1 MDEWNKPIDDLMVLD
16 RYESGTDTEEK
27 YDRSTE
33 RDHDQRRR
41 PGRAIP
47 TMAPGSGPR
56 GSAGQKSS
64 TVDSVKCYLKEIRK
78 SPLLT
83 FADEQE
89 LGKRI
94 SEGDQEAR
102 TQMIEAN
109 LRLVVAIAKKYVN
122 RGLSFSDII
131 AEGNLGLIRAVE
143 KFDYRK
149 GFKLST
155 YASWWIKQ
163 YIERAFVNQL
173 STIRLPVHVAEIVNQ
188 YKRTVTHLTQE
199 LERDPT
205 IEEIAEKMK
214 LKVEKVRSISQ
225 VVRETFSLDT
235 IIGDKDEDTLEDVLK
250 DSAAVLPDSYS
261 ENIRRR
267 DYINEWLSKLSECE
281 RRVIE
286 QRFGLNDGEPKTLDS
301 HRQGIQDHP
310 GTGAP
315 DREQGAEQAQEH
327 HQGREHRARG
337 HAVAC
342 PAPGRPGS
350 SGMAQYYDPA
360 NTFVETLS
368 EPDVTTVVYCKL
380 FRDIV
385 TDSVCIVRS
394 KYVTCRSEIL
404 LQGLYHEHRT

>member
-1 MDEWNKPIDDLMVLD
+1 MNGMKPIDDLMVMD
-16 RYESGTDTEEK
+16 RYESGTRPE
-27 YDRSTE
+27 DRYSSTRSRDNDNEE
-33 RDHDQRRR
+33 RDEHSEEETEKR
-41 PGRAIP
+41 PKGVR
-47 TMAPGSGPR
+47 
-56 GSAGQKSS
+56 GQKSS

-94 SEGDQEAR
+94 FEGDQEAR

-199 LERDPT
+199 LEREPT
-205 IEEIAEKMK
+205 MDEIAEKMG

-235 IIGDKDEDTLEDVLK
+235 IIGDKDEDTLEDVLRTALQCCPTVIPRISG
-250 DSAAVLPDSYS
+250 DGIISTNGFPSCPSANA
-261 ENIRRR
+261 
-267 DYINEWLSKLSECE
+267 
-281 RRVIE
+281 
-286 QRFGLNDGEPKTLDS
+286 
-301 HRQGIQDHP
+301 
-310 GTGAP
+310 
-315 DREQGAEQAQEH
+315 
-327 HQGREHRARG
+327 
-337 HAVAC
+337 
-342 PAPGRPGS
+342 GS
-350 SGMAQYYDPA
+350 SNNGSA
-360 NTFVETLS
+360 
-368 EPDVTTVVYCKL
+368 
-380 FRDIV
+380 
-385 TDSVCIVRS
+385 
-394 KYVTCRSEIL
+394 
-404 LQGLYHEHRT
+404 

>member
-1 MDEWNKPIDDLMVLD
+1 MNEWMKPIDDLMVID
-16 RYESGTDTEEK
+16 RYDTGVEMEDRYSAERSQDHESE
-27 YDRSTE
+27 E
-33 RDHDQRRR
+33 RDEHVEEHAA
-41 PGRAIP
+41 GKRAK
-47 TMAPGSGPR
+47 GVR
-56 GSAGQKSS
+56 GQKSS
-64 TVDSVKCYLKEIRK
+64 GIDSVKCYLKEIRK

-89 LGKRI
+89 LGRRI
-94 SEGDQEAR
+94 AEGDQEAR
-102 TQMIEAN
+102 TQMIESN

-188 YKRTVTHLTQE
+188 YKRTTTQLTQE
-199 LERDPT
+199 LEREPT
-205 IEEIAEKMK
+205 LEEIAGKMG

-267 DYINEWLSKLSECE
+267 DYINEWLAKLSECE

-286 QRFGLNDGEPKTLDS
+286 QRFGLNDGEPKTLDCIGKEYKITRERV
-301 HRQGIQDHP
+301 RQIENK
-310 GTGAP
+310 ALNKL
-315 DREQGAEQAQEH
+315 
-327 HQGREHRARG
+327 RAITRDENI
-337 HAVAC
+337 ALE
-342 PAPGRPGS
+342 
-350 SGMAQYYDPA
+350 GM
-360 NTFVETLS
+360 L
-368 EPDVTTVVYCKL
+368 
-380 FRDIV
+380 
-385 TDSVCIVRS
+385 
-394 KYVTCRSEIL
+394 
-404 LQGLYHEHRT
+404 

>member
-1 MDEWNKPIDDLMVLD
+1 MSDWMKPIDDLMVMD
-16 RYESGTDTEEK
+16 RFESGVETDDGFSRERSREHEVDEREE
-27 YDRSTE
+27 RSDE
-33 RDHDQRRR
+33 DGEKR
-41 PGRAIP
+41 PKGAR
-47 TMAPGSGPR
+47 
-56 GSAGQKSS
+56 GQKGAGI
-64 TVDSVKCYLKEIRK
+64 DSVKCYLKEIRK

-83 FADEQE
+83 FQDEQE

-94 SEGDQEAR
+94 FEGDHEAR

-188 YKRTVTHLTQE
+188 YKRTVTQLTQE
-199 LERDPT
+199 LEREPT
-205 IEEIAEKMK
+205 IEEIAEKMG
-214 LKVEKVRSISQ
+214 LKVEKVRSVSQ

-235 IIGDKDEDTLEDVLK
+235 IIGDKDEDTLEDVLR

-261 ENIRRR
+261 ESIKRR
-267 DYINEWLSKLSECE
+267 DYINEWLAKLSECE

-286 QRFGLNDGEPKTLDS
+286 QRFGLNDGEPKTLDCIGKEYKITRERV
-301 HRQGIQDHP
+301 RQIENKALNKLRTITREENIALDGI
-310 GTGAP
+310 
-315 DREQGAEQAQEH
+315 
-327 HQGREHRARG
+327 
-337 HAVAC
+337 
-342 PAPGRPGS
+342 
-350 SGMAQYYDPA
+350 
-360 NTFVETLS
+360 L
-368 EPDVTTVVYCKL
+368 
-380 FRDIV
+380 
-385 TDSVCIVRS
+385 
-394 KYVTCRSEIL
+394 
-404 LQGLYHEHRT
+404 